1 MKPAASECVIRSDS
15 PSGVL
20 ITDLHFQY
28 PGSSFGLSLR
38 QLELGA
44 GETLAIL
51 GPSGCGKS
59 TLLRL
64 IAGLLPPNAGR
75 VSIGGSDIHL
85 LNREGLRNFRL
96 KQIGLVFQDFALLDY
111 LTVSENILLP
121 AKLGGFFSDEV
132 TSRVQS
138 LMDQLGILDHEKKI
152 TRMLSQGER
161 QRVAI
166 ARALAHEPTLV
177 LADEPTASL
186 DAARR
191 DGVAA
196 MLVSYAKERGAP
208 LIMVTHDA
216 ALKDRFDRVVD
227 FQELVS

>member
-20 ITDLHFQY
+20 ITDLHFEY
-28 PGSSFGLSLR
+28 PGSSFGIALR

-64 IAGLLPPNAGR
+64 IAGLLPPNAGK
-75 VSIGGSDIHL
+75 VSIGGSDIHS
-85 LNREGLRNFRL
+85 LNREGLRDFRL

-121 AKLGGFFSDEV
+121 AKLGGFFNDEV

-138 LMDQLGILDHEKKI
+138 LMDQLGIRDHEKKI

-166 ARALAHEPTLV
+166 ARALAHEPSLV

-191 DGVAA
+191 DRVAA

>member
-1 MKPAASECVIRSDS
+1 MKPAASECVIRSGS

-64 IAGLLPPNAGR
+64 IAGLLPPNAGK

-85 LNREGLRNFRL
+85 LNREGLRDFRL

-111 LTVSENILLP
+111 LTVSENIVLP

-138 LMDQLGILDHEKKI
+138 LMDQLGIRDHEKKI

-166 ARALAHEPTLV
+166 ARSLAHEPTLV

-191 DGVAA
+191 DRVAA
-196 MLVSYAKERGAP
+196 MLVGYAKERGAP

>member
-1 MKPAASECVIRSDS
+1 M
-15 PSGVL
+15 
-20 ITDLHFQY
+20 
-28 PGSSFGLSLR
+28 
-38 QLELGA
+38 
-44 GETLAIL
+44 
-51 GPSGCGKS
+51 
-59 TLLRL
+59 LRL
-64 IAGLLPPNAGR
+64 IAGLLPPNAGK